1 MATSTSS
8 GKPKRELWDG
18 TAFNYADTIADLVR
32 RREDEGFD
40 GRNFGDSQNRYS
52 DPFVCMGI
60 AAAVTKTLKF
70 STGVTN
76 PVTRHPAV
84 MASSFGAVQLATGGR
99 AYVGIARGDS
109 ALAHIGMAPA
119 PVPVFEKYVDVLQRY
134 LAGKEVSFED
144 VNAAMGGPRTDIRR
158 AEELHIGKVPE
169 FSKMQ
174 WLPGNMPKVP
184 VDVYATGPKIISVGA
199 RLGDQVTFAVGA
211 QPSRIKWAMDL
222 AREERRKAGL
232 DPNAISFGAMV
243 GLGLDDDLD
252 RARRRIAG
260 VVAVSTRFSVMHRTP
275 IGPVDTEDA
284 PIFKNLHDGYDM
296 TRHSVTTS
304 NQAGLL
310 PDWFMDKHA
319 IIGPSSVAAERLIEL
334 FELGI
339 ERIVLLF
346 NASHHGSDDEINA
359 VYKRFSKEVIPKVKS

>member
-1 MATSTSS
+1 MADKNV
-8 GKPKRELWDG
+8 GKKGKRELWDG

-32 RREDEGFD
+32 RREGEGFD

-84 MASSFGAVQLATGGR
+84 MASAFGAVQLASGGR

-109 ALAHIGMAPA
+109 ALAHIGLAPV
-119 PVPVFEKYVDVLQRY
+119 PVPVFEKYVDVLQRF
-134 LAGKEVSFED
+134 LAGKEVPFEE
-144 VNAAMGGPRTDIRR
+144 VNAAMGGARKDVRS
-158 AEELHIGKVPE
+158 ADALHIGKVPLA
-169 FSKMQ
+169 SKMQ
-174 WLPGNMPKVP
+174 WLPGDMPKVP
-184 VDVYATGPKIISVGA
+184 VDVYATGPRIISVGA
-199 RLGDQVTFAVGA
+199 RLGDRVTFAVGA
-211 QPSRIKWAMDL
+211 QPKRIKWAMDL
-222 AREERRKAGL
+222 AREERKKAGL
-232 DPNAISFGAMV
+232 DPDISYGAMV

-252 RARRRIAG
+252 RARKRIAG
-260 VVAVSTRFSVMHRTP
+260 VVSVSSRFSVMHRDP
-275 IGPVDTEDA
+275 VGPVDAADVA
-284 PIFKNLHDGYDM
+284 VFKTLHDGYDM

-304 NQAGLL
+304 NQTGLL

-319 IIGPSSVAAERLIEL
+319 IIGPSSVAVERLIEI

-346 NASHHGSDDEINA
+346 NASHHGAQDEINA
-359 VYKRFSKEVIPKVKS
+359 VYKRFAKEVIPKVRA